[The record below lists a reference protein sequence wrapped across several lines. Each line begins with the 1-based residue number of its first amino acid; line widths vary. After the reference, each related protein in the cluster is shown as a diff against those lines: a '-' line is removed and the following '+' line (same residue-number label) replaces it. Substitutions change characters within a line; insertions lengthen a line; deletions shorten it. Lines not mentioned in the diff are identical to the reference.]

1 VAEEA
6 GQTPVRRHTVRSF
19 DEELEQLTRKIV
31 QMGALVER
39 QVAEAIRALVERDG
53 DAAAAVIE
61 HDDEVDE
68 LEEAIDQEAIRI
80 LATRQPMAI
89 DLRMVAM
96 ALKISND
103 LERTSD
109 YAVNI
114 ARRVQRLIDRP
125 PLKPL
130 VTIPRMAELAQL
142 MIKDVLDAYVRRDA
156 DRALDVWR
164 RDDEVDQYYNSL
176 FRELLTYILED
187 PRNTG
192 VCIDLLFIAKN
203 LERIGDHA
211 TNIAEKV
218 HYIVYGDLI
227 NRMRKPAT

>member
-1 VAEEA
+1 MTDHT
-6 GQTPVRRHTVRSF
+6 GQPPVRKHTVRAF
-19 DEELEQLTRKIV
+19 DEELEHLTRQIV
-31 QMGALVER
+31 QMGALVEK
-39 QVAEAIRALVERDG
+39 QVAEAIRALVERNSEL
-53 DAAAAVIE
+53 ATAVITR
-61 HDDEVDE
+61 DDAVDE

-114 ARRVQRLIDRP
+114 ARRVQRLIDQL
-125 PLKPL
+125 PLKPFI
-130 VTIPRMAELAQL
+130 TIPRMAELAQL
-142 MIKDVLDAYVRRDA
+142 MIKDVLDAYVRRDP

-164 RDDEVDQYYNSL
+164 RDEEVDQYYNSL
-176 FRELLTYILED
+176 FRELLTYILEE
-187 PRNTG
+187 PRNTS

-227 NRMRKPAT
+227 NRMRKT